1 MADVV
6 VEGWGRGVSAFVF
19 GFVFVF
25 VVCIWGK
32 GSWVFMS

>member
-19 GFVFVF
+19 VFVF
-25 VVCIWGK
+25 VVCVWGK